1 MNDERV
7 VSLDRMRYVKN
18 KTSANLALLAIVFDV
33 LYFVGLY
40 RSNYDYYYTF
50 MMGVSVIYN
59 LVFMLMAF
67 LASEGVKNYKKGYS
81 WLLFALGVGQIV
93 RIFILPMSAHSA
105 TYTVGKVES
114 LVMGD
119 QQFVLSIAYLVLSAA
134 CCFVS
139 GVININKKTRLD
151 KHVASL
157 KGSAA

>member
-1 MNDERV
+1 MSEERTV
-7 VSLDRMRYVKN
+7 KLDRMRYVKN

-33 LYFVGLY
+33 LYFVSLY
-40 RSNYDYYYTF
+40 RSNDEYYYTY
-50 MMGVSVIYN
+50 MMGVSVVYN

-67 LASEGVKNYKKGYS
+67 LSSEGVKNYKKSYS

-93 RIFILPMSAHSA
+93 RIFILPMQAHSA
-105 TYTVGKVES
+105 TYAVGNTTV

-119 QQFVLSIAYLVLSAA
+119 LQFALSIAYLLLSAA

-139 GVININKKTRLD
+139 GVINIIKKTRLD

-157 KGSAA
+157 GGSAA

>member
-1 MNDERV
+1 MSEDRI

-18 KTSANLALLAIVFDV
+18 KASANLALLAIVFDV

-40 RSNYDYYYTF
+40 RTNDEYYYTF
-50 MMGVSVIYN
+50 MMGISVIYN
-59 LVFMLMAF
+59 LIFMLMAF
-67 LASEGVKNYKKGYS
+67 LSSEGVKNYKKGFS

-93 RIFILPMSAHSA
+93 RIFILPMQAHEA
-105 TYTVGKVES
+105 IGKLGNTTYM
-114 LVMGD
+114 VMD
-119 QQFVLSIAYLVLSAA
+119 DRQFAFSIACLVLSAV

-139 GVININKKTRLD
+139 GIINIDKKNRLD